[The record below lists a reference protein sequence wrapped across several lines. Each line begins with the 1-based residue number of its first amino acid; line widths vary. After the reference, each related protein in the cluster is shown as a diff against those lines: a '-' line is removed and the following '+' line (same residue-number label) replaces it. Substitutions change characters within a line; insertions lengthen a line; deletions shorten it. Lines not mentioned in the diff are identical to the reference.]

1 MKRKPPNNDQSA
13 GVLLFRRACGQ
24 LQVLLGH
31 PGGPFWA
38 KKDLGAWTIP
48 KGLLDPDEAPLAAA
62 AREFKEET
70 GHEPLGDFVS
80 LGDAKQ
86 PGGKIVHA
94 WTVEDDWDAE
104 QLRSNTFEMEWPP
117 RSGQFQSFPELDR
130 AAWFDIDEARTK
142 ILRGQVIF
150 IDRLEDAVLG
160 GDK

>member
-1 MKRKPPNNDQSA
+1 MGSCR
-13 GVLLFRRACGQ
+13 
-24 LQVLLGH
+24 LLGH

-70 GHEPLGDFVS
+70 GYEPLGDFVS

-86 PGGKIVHA
+86 PGGKVVHA

-117 RSGQFQSFPELDR
+117 RSG
-130 AAWFDIDEARTK
+130 AAPKLSGAGSCRVV
-142 ILRGQVIF
+142 RH
-150 IDRLEDAVLG
+150 R
-160 GDK
+160 